1 MVDDVFKMVAADSAD
16 ERAALLGKLEL
27 DLELVEFSAVKT
39 GKVVAMNGEQTASCV
54 ASRDAI
60 ASKIE
65 QVTGDTTAAKQ
76 KLGQAWETRKQQEE
90 YDALAGIILALPSRQ
105 ASLDSIA
112 EVQAELDTLSAE
124 TTDLDLK
131 FQERQRQFQL
141 LVHSIKE
148 LRETLREEGNLTDV
162 LDDETAAS
170 NPVTN
175 SEDGETAGTSR
186 ASSRSVEPHNAEMD
200 LS

>member
-1 MVDDVFKMVAADSAD
+1 MTAIAPVFETLSHTPA
-16 ERAALLGKLEL
+16 AALPTPLHP
-27 DLELVEFSAVKT
+27 
-39 GKVVAMNGEQTASCV
+39 GEPT
-54 ASRDAI
+54 
-60 ASKIE
+60 
-65 QVTGDTTAAKQ
+65 
-76 KLGQAWETRKQQEE
+76 E

-148 LRETLREEGNLTDV
+148 LRETLR
-162 LDDETAAS
+162 
-170 NPVTN
+170 
-175 SEDGETAGTSR
+175 GTCIR
-186 ASSRSVEPHNAEMD
+186 
-200 LS
+200 LSCPPTHSLPPP